1 VIYVTP
7 LRAVSRDIEKAL
19 KRPVV
24 ELGLAVR
31 VESRTG
37 DTSSTVRARQKEAL
51 PEVLVTTP
59 ESLTLM
65 MTWED
70 ARERFKT
77 LRCVIV
83 DEWHE
88 LLSTKRG
95 TQTELALARLRGF
108 AEGMRTWALSATLE
122 NLGEAAEAVTGRA
135 AERHNGTAAH
145 GERVEEAGSLLR
157 SEQRSRAPGTEQ
169 GTRGGGE
176 GEGEEGKSIRISEQI
191 LMARGEEKT
200 GPERPRPKKGGEEVE
215 GAYII
220 SARLERPVTI
230 RTVIPSRPGAFPWA
244 GHLGLSMLPDVIASL
259 DPARATLLFTN
270 TRSQA
275 ELWHQALL
283 AAKPEWAAITG
294 LHHGSVDRAERER
307 VEAGLKD
314 GSVRLVVATSSLDL
328 GVDFA
333 PVEEV
338 YQIGSPK
345 GIARILQRAGRSG
358 HRPGAPCRVT
368 CVPTHGLE
376 LIEIDA
382 VRRAVA
388 TGRIEP
394 RTVVNK
400 PLDVL
405 AQHLVSCGLGGGFE
419 PDAMYEEVRSAY
431 SYRELT
437 REEFDWTLKL
447 VAEGGAT
454 LWAYPEYRKLSDEN
468 GKLKVTSEKIGQMHK
483 LNIGTIVSDATMNV
497 SMTGGKRLGSIEEHF
512 ISYLKPGDAFLFAGR
527 ALEFIRVR
535 DLTAYV
541 KPARSTTRF
550 TPRWGGTKL
559 PISESLG
566 RSVRESLQRASEGA
580 RDSAELQAAAY
591 IVDAQ
596 QKLSIVPRADEL
608 LVETCLTRE
617 GRHVFFYPFEGRL
630 VHLGLAAILSLRLSR
645 LRKATYSIAANDYGF
660 ELLTAREND
669 VRELLSKELFSGE
682 NVFEDAIASVNV
694 GELSRA
700 QFREVARVAGL
711 VFTAYPG
718 VRKTARQIH
727 ANSSLLFDVFNE
739 FDPGNLLLE
748 QARREVMDRQF
759 ERGRLSRAMD
769 RLHGS
774 VIRTVEVATPTPL
787 GFPLIIEREG
797 GTLSSQT
804 ILERVQAMRVQW
816 DSPQRPG
823 QVELDEGKKPVKKQ
837 VRKSRAKR
845 PQVKQEE
852 RPSDAGTK
860 RSNSRRG
867 GGRTGGGKKR

>member
-1 VIYVTP
+1 LKSVHGEHLGLTRLEAWFALQGWEPHAFQREAWGAFLAGKSGLIHVPTGAGKTYAAYGGVLAEMLGEDGTREGEKAAHWRSGRGAHQRREENRRRSSLPLSQSRQEQGTLQEGVKGIRVIYVTP
-7 LRAVSRDIEKAL
+7 LRAVSRDIELAL

-24 ELGLAVR
+24 ELGVRAR

-37 DTSSTVRARQKEAL
+37 DTSSSVRARQKEAL

-70 ARERFKT
+70 ARERFST

-108 AEGMRTWALSATLE
+108 APEMRTWALSATLE
-122 NLGEAAEAVTGRA
+122 NLGEAARAVTGTA
-135 AERHNGTAAH
+135 ASDKDAHWHSGTAAH
-145 GERVEEAGSLLR
+145 EDGVEKASSLPR
-157 SEQRSRAPGTEQ
+157 SEQRSRAPKEMRSGSSLPRAQSGTEQ

-176 GEGEEGKSIRISEQI
+176 GTKGSRHRGIEEGNE
-191 LMARGEEKT
+191 
-200 GPERPRPKKGGEEVE
+200 ERPRPESEEE
-215 GAYII
+215 EIRKPYII

-244 GHLGLSMLPDVIASL
+244 GHLGLSILPEVIASL

-447 VAEGGAT
+447 VAEGGGNAVGVSRVSQ
-454 LWAYPEYRKLSDEN
+454 AGGGGGEAAGFEREDRADAQAEHRDDRERRDDERFDGGGEAAGEHRGAFHQLSP
-468 GKLKVTSEKIGQMHK
+468 
-483 LNIGTIVSDATMNV
+483 A
-497 SMTGGKRLGSIEEHF
+497 GGCIF
-512 ISYLKPGDAFLFAGR
+512 
-527 ALEFIRVR
+527 VR
-535 DLTAYV
+535 
-541 KPARSTTRF
+541 
-550 TPRWGGTKL
+550 
-559 PISESLG
+559 
-566 RSVRESLQRASEGA
+566 GA
-580 RDSAELQAAAY
+580 RA
-591 IVDAQ
+591 
-596 QKLSIVPRADEL
+596 
-608 LVETCLTRE
+608 
-617 GRHVFFYPFEGRL
+617 
-630 VHLGLAAILSLRLSR
+630 
-645 LRKATYSIAANDYGF
+645 
-660 ELLTAREND
+660 
-669 VRELLSKELFSGE
+669 
-682 NVFEDAIASVNV
+682 
-694 GELSRA
+694 
-700 QFREVARVAGL
+700 
-711 VFTAYPG
+711 
-718 VRKTARQIH
+718 
-727 ANSSLLFDVFNE
+727 
-739 FDPGNLLLE
+739 
-748 QARREVMDRQF
+748 
-759 ERGRLSRAMD
+759 
-769 RLHGS
+769 
-774 VIRTVEVATPTPL
+774 
-787 GFPLIIEREG
+787 
-797 GTLSSQT
+797 
-804 ILERVQAMRVQW
+804 
-816 DSPQRPG
+816 
-823 QVELDEGKKPVKKQ
+823 
-837 VRKSRAKR
+837 
-845 PQVKQEE
+845 
-852 RPSDAGTK
+852 
-860 RSNSRRG
+860 
-867 GGRTGGGKKR
+867 